1 MSEKDN
7 FTFNASEEWRC
18 VKTDEYVISLDPEK
32 NIITAE
38 NLDKGEQIVLP
49 KDPFRQD
56 IYETEDR
63 SLKRGYRIRSI
74 FVRGRMVLLF
84 KRNIAN

>member
-38 NLDKGEQIVLP
+38 NLDKESKLFCQRILS
-49 KDPFRQD
+49 DR
-56 IYETEDR
+56 IYMK
-63 SLKRGYRIRSI
+63 LKTDH
-74 FVRGRMVLLF
+74 
-84 KRNIAN
+84 